1 VGLWRRRR
9 ERQQGSDV
17 TAMTVQQRQGLLR
30 TTVLVAGI
38 TSVGTLLGFV
48 RDLIIARYFGASGE
62 TDAFLVAWTI
72 PETAVPLVME
82 GSMLLLLMPLFAR
95 ELEEKGSL
103 REFVGRSLV
112 LITTILLLCTVT
124 IVLTAPWLVEA
135 LAPGLAMPEL
145 ATRSVRTTALT
156 VVFLGL
162 CGYMMAALRAR
173 HVFGITA
180 TVYTAYNIGI
190 ISAVVCLQGRLGV
203 YSAALGVAVGS
214 ALMLLIQLP
223 SYLRHIGPPALRLR
237 PDRALL
243 ASLVA
248 FVPLSLYALGRQ
260 AQVYI
265 ERFLG
270 SSLDPGAI
278 SHLNYASKVGQVPM
292 LLASMV
298 AVVAFPSVARTA
310 VAGRLE
316 DLQLMIH
323 RYARVIAVLILPAM
337 AFLIVSASELV
348 GVLFERGAFSPAD
361 TAATASILRIYALG
375 LLGQTL
381 VNIAVLPLFS
391 IRHLRPTAWYPAR
404 AALVGLIVAAVVS
417 LAALPFLG
425 VQGLAAGNAA
435 GISVLALLL
444 LRGIDRYVG
453 LLDVR
458 AMTALVLRTLV
469 AAGAAAA
476 CCFALIQFLAARTG
490 ALLALCLGAL
500 VMGVL
505 YLAAGRLLRIG
516 EIEELTGAAR
526 ARWRRDR
533 GGAVHPPPPVLMY
546 HSIARMDRD
555 LNRVCVSPERFE
567 QQLDWL
573 HRNGLRGVSMRELCQ
588 AREHGAA
595 SGLVGLT
602 FDDGYRDFLTSALP
616 TLERYGFTATLFIV
630 AGLLGGENEWDDGPR
645 LPLLAKDELREI
657 RACGIEI
664 GSHGL
669 SHVRLAGLD
678 HATLRREV
686 QNSRELLS
694 SLLGEPVDGFCYPYG
709 SLDGP
714 AVRAV
719 QEAGYAYGCGVK
731 VPPAAVSRF
740 SLPRT
745 HVGERDGF
753 LRLTVKRHLYR
764 PYAQT
769 VGRHR

>member
-1 VGLWRRRR
+1 
-9 ERQQGSDV
+9 
-17 TAMTVQQRQGLLR
+17 MTVQQRQGMLR

-38 TSVGTLLGFV
+38 TSVGTILGFV
-48 RDLIIARYFGASGE
+48 RDLIIARHFGASGE

-82 GSMLLLLMPLFAR
+82 GAMLLLLMPLFAR

-112 LITTILLLCTVT
+112 PITAALLLCTVT
-124 IVLTAPWLVEA
+124 IILTAPWLVEA

-145 ATRSVRTTALT
+145 ATRSMRTTALT

-162 CGYMMAALRAR
+162 CGYVMAALRAR

-190 ISAVVCLQGRLGV
+190 IGAVLCLQGRLGV

-214 ALMLLIQLP
+214 ALMLLVQLP

-237 PDRALL
+237 PDRELL
-243 ASLVA
+243 TSLVA
-248 FVPLSLYALGRQ
+248 FVPLSLFTLGRH

-278 SHLNYASKVGQVPM
+278 SHLNYAAKVGQVPM
-292 LLASMV
+292 MLASIV
-298 AVVAFPSVARTA
+298 AVVAFPSVARTG
-310 VAGRLE
+310 VAGRLK
-316 DLQLMIH
+316 DLRLMIH
-323 RYARVIAVLILPAM
+323 RYARVMVVLIVPAM
-337 AFLIVSASELV
+337 AFLIVAASEMV
-348 GVLFERGAFSPAD
+348 GALFERGAFGPAD
-361 TAATASILRIYALG
+361 TASTASILRIYALG

-381 VNIAVLPLFS
+381 VNIVVLPLFT

-404 AALVGLIVAAVVS
+404 AALIGLVVTVVVS

-435 GISVLALLL
+435 GISVVALLL
-444 LRGIDRYVG
+444 LRGTDKYVG
-453 LLDVR
+453 HLDSGAMGALMLR
-458 AMTALVLRTLV
+458 AMM

-476 CCFALIQFLAARTG
+476 CCYALIQFLAVRTA
-490 ALLALCLGAL
+490 ALLGLSLGAL

-505 YLAAGRLLRIG
+505 YLAAGRLLRIS
-516 EIEELTGAAR
+516 EIEELIDSAR
-526 ARWRRDR
+526 ERWRRDR
-533 GGAVHPPPPVLMY
+533 GGALHPPPPVLMY
-546 HSIARMDRD
+546 HSITRVDRD
-555 LNRVCVSPERFE
+555 LNRVCVSPERFA

-573 HRNGLRGVSMRELCQ
+573 HRSGLRGVSIRELCQ
-588 AREHGAA
+588 ARERGEA
-595 SGLVGLT
+595 SRLVGLT

-616 TLERYGFTATLFIV
+616 VLERYGFTATLFIV
-630 AGLLGGENEWDDGPR
+630 AGLLGGENKWDDEPR
-645 LPLLAKDELREI
+645 LPLLDKDELREV
-657 RACGIEI
+657 RAHGIEI

-669 SHVRLAGLD
+669 SHVRLTGLD

-686 QNSRELLS
+686 QDSRELLS
-694 SLLGEPVDGFCYPYG
+694 GLLGEPVHGFCYPYG

-731 VPPAAVSRF
+731 VSLAAVSRF

-745 HVGERDGF
+745 HVGEQDGS

-764 PYAQT
+764 PYAHT
-769 VGRHR
+769 VGRRR

>member
-1 VGLWRRRR
+1 MSVR
-9 ERQQGSDV
+9 
-17 TAMTVQQRQGLLR
+17 QRQGLLR

-38 TSVGTLLGFV
+38 TSVGTLLGFI

-72 PETAVPLVME
+72 PETAAPLVME

-124 IVLTAPWLVEA
+124 IALTAPWLVEA

-162 CGYMMAALRAR
+162 CGYTMAALRAR

-190 ISAVVCLQGRLGV
+190 IGAILCLQGRLGV

-214 ALMLLIQLP
+214 ALMLLVQLP

-237 PDRALL
+237 PDRELL
-243 ASLVA
+243 VSLVA
-248 FVPLSLYALGRQ
+248 FVPLSLFTLGRQ

-278 SHLNYASKVGQVPM
+278 SHLNYAAKVGQVPM

-316 DLQLMIH
+316 DLRRMIH
-323 RYARVIAVLILPAM
+323 RYARVMAVLILPAM
-337 AFLIVSASELV
+337 AFLIVAASEMV
-348 GVLFERGAFSPAD
+348 GVLFERGAFGPTD

-404 AALVGLIVAAVVS
+404 AALAGLVVTLVVS

-444 LRGIDRYVG
+444 LRGIDKYVG
-453 LLDVR
+453 LLDVGAMR
-458 AMTALVLRTLV
+458 AVVLRALL
-469 AAGAAAA
+469 AAGVAGA
-476 CCFALIQFLAARTG
+476 CCFALLQFLAARTA
-490 ALLALCLGAL
+490 ALLALSAGAL

-505 YLAAGRLLRIG
+505 YLAAGRLLHIS
-516 EIEELTGAAR
+516 EIEELIGSAR
-526 ARWRRDR
+526 ERWRRAR
-533 GGAVHPPPPVLMY
+533 GDALRPPPPVLMY
-546 HSIARMDRD
+546 HSIARMDQD
-555 LNRVCVSPERFE
+555 LNQVCVSPERFA

-573 HRNGLRGVSMRELCQ
+573 HRNDLRGVSIRELCQ
-588 AREHGAA
+588 ARERGAA
-595 SGLVGLT
+595 SRLVGLT
-602 FDDGYRDFLTSALP
+602 FDDGYQDFLTSALP
-616 TLERYGFTATLFIV
+616 ILERYGFTATLFIV
-630 AGLLGGENEWDDGPR
+630 AGLLGGENEWDDGQR
-645 LPLLAKDELREI
+645 LPLLDTDDLREV
-657 RACGIEI
+657 RARGIEI

-686 QNSRELLS
+686 QDSRELLS
-694 SLLGEPVDGFCYPYG
+694 GLLGEPVGGFCYPYG

-714 AVRAV
+714 AIRAV
-719 QEAGYAYGCGVK
+719 QEAGYDYGCGVK
-731 VPPAAVSRF
+731 VPSAAVSRF

-745 HVGERDGF
+745 HVGERDGH

>member
-1 VGLWRRRR
+1 
-9 ERQQGSDV
+9 
-17 TAMTVQQRQGLLR
+17 MTMQQRQGLLR

-38 TSVGTLLGFV
+38 TSVGMLLGFV
-48 RDLIIARYFGASGE
+48 RDLIIASYFGASGE
-62 TDAFLVAWTI
+62 TDAFLIAWMI

-95 ELEEKGSL
+95 ELKEKGSL
-103 REFVGRSLV
+103 REFVGRSLL

-124 IVLTAPWLVEA
+124 IVITAPRLVEVV
-135 LAPGLAMPEL
+135 APGLAMPEL
-145 ATRSVRTTALT
+145 ATRSVRTTAIT

-162 CGYMMAALRAR
+162 CGYMMAALRTR

-180 TVYTAYNIGI
+180 TVSTAYNVGI
-190 ISAVVCLQGRLGV
+190 IGTVLFLQGRLGI
-203 YSAALGVAVGS
+203 YSAALGLAVGS

-223 SYLRHIGPPALRLR
+223 SYLRHIGPPVLRLR
-237 PDRALL
+237 PDRVLL
-243 ASLVA
+243 ANLVA
-248 FVPLSLYALGRQ
+248 FVPLSLYTLERQ

-278 SHLNYASKVGQVPM
+278 SHLNYAAKVGQVPM
-292 LLASMV
+292 LLTSMV
-298 AVVAFPSVARTA
+298 AVVAFPGVARTA
-310 VAGRLE
+310 VAGRIE

-337 AFLIVSASELV
+337 AFLIVAASELV

-404 AALVGLIVAAVVS
+404 AALVGLIATTVVS

-444 LRGIDRYVG
+444 LRGTYRYVG
-453 LLDVR
+453 LVDVR
-458 AMTALVLRTLV
+458 AMGALVLRALV
-469 AAGAAAA
+469 AAGATAA
-476 CCFALIQFLAARTG
+476 CCFALIQFLAART
-490 ALLALCLGAL
+490 APILALSVGAL

-505 YLAAGRLLRIG
+505 YLAAGRLLRIS
-516 EIEELTGAAR
+516 EIQELLGSAR
-526 ARWRRDR
+526 QRWRRDR
-533 GGAVHPPPPVLMY
+533 GDAVYPSSPVLMY
-546 HSIARMDRD
+546 HSIARIDRD
-555 LNRVCVSPERFE
+555 LNRVCVSPERFA

-573 HRNGLRGVSMRELCQ
+573 HRNGLRGVSIRELYQ
-588 AREHGAA
+588 AKERGAA
-595 SGLVGLT
+595 SRLVGLT

-616 TLERYGFTATLFIV
+616 ILERYGFTATLFIV
-630 AGLLGGENEWDDGPR
+630 AGLLGGENDWDKEGPR
-645 LPLLAKDELREI
+645 LPLLDKDELREVMA
-657 RACGIEI
+657 RGIEI

-678 HATLRREV
+678 HATLTREV
-686 QNSRELLS
+686 QDSRELLS
-694 SLLGEPVDGFCYPYG
+694 VLLGEAVDGFCYPYG

-731 VPPAAVSRF
+731 VPAAAVSRF

-769 VGRHR
+769 IGRHR

>member
-1 VGLWRRRR
+1 
-9 ERQQGSDV
+9 
-17 TAMTVQQRQGLLR
+17 MTMQQRQGLLR
-30 TTVLVAGI
+30 TIVLVAGI

-62 TDAFLVAWTI
+62 TDAFLIAWMI

-112 LITTILLLCTVT
+112 PITTILLLCTVT

-135 LAPGLAMPEL
+135 VAPGLAMPEL
-145 ATRSVRTTALT
+145 ATRSVRTTAIT

-180 TVYTAYNIGI
+180 TVSTAYNVGI
-190 ISAVVCLQGRLGV
+190 IGTVLFLQGRLGI
-203 YSAALGVAVGS
+203 YSAALGLAVGS

-237 PDRALL
+237 PDRELL
-243 ASLVA
+243 TNLVA
-248 FVPLSLYALGRQ
+248 FVPLSLYTLERQ

-278 SHLNYASKVGQVPM
+278 SHLNYAAKVGQVPM
-292 LLASMV
+292 LLASLV
-298 AVVAFPSVARTA
+298 AVVAFPGVARTA

-337 AFLIVSASELV
+337 AFLIVAASELV

-381 VNIAVLPLFS
+381 GNIAVLPLFS

-404 AALVGLIVAAVVS
+404 AALVGLMVTTVVS

-444 LRGIDRYVG
+444 LRGTYRYVG
-453 LLDVR
+453 LVDVR
-458 AMTALVLRTLV
+458 AMGALVLRALV
-469 AAGAAAA
+469 AAGATAA
-476 CCFALIQFLAARTG
+476 CCFALIQFLAAR
-490 ALLALCLGAL
+490 AAPILALCVGAL

-505 YLAAGRLLRIG
+505 YLAAGRLLRIS
-516 EIEELTGAAR
+516 EIQELVGSAR
-526 ARWRRDR
+526 QRWRRDR
-533 GGAVHPPPPVLMY
+533 GDAVYPSSPVLMY

-555 LNRVCVSPERFE
+555 LNRVCVSPERFA

-573 HRNGLRGVSMRELCQ
+573 DRNGLRGVSIRELYQ
-588 AREHGAA
+588 AKERGAA
-595 SGLVGLT
+595 SRLVGLT

-616 TLERYGFTATLFIV
+616 ILERYGFTATLFIV
-630 AGLLGGENEWDDGPR
+630 AGLLGGENDWDKEGPR
-645 LPLLAKDELREI
+645 LPLLDKDELREVMA
-657 RACGIEI
+657 RGIEI

-678 HATLRREV
+678 HATLTREV
-686 QNSRELLS
+686 QDSRELLS
-694 SLLGEPVDGFCYPYG
+694 GLLGEAVDGFCYPYG

-731 VPPAAVSRF
+731 VPSAAVSRF

-745 HVGERDGF
+745 YVGERDGF

>member
-1 VGLWRRRR
+1 
-9 ERQQGSDV
+9 
-17 TAMTVQQRQGLLR
+17 MTMQQRQGLLR

-62 TDAFLVAWTI
+62 TDAFLIAWMI

-124 IVLTAPWLVEA
+124 IVITAPRLVEA
-135 LAPGLAMPEL
+135 VAPGLAMPEL
-145 ATRSVRTTALT
+145 ATRSVRTTAIT

-162 CGYMMAALRAR
+162 CGYMMAALRTR

-180 TVYTAYNIGI
+180 TVSTAYNVGI
-190 ISAVVCLQGRLGV
+190 IGTVLFLQGRLGI
-203 YSAALGVAVGS
+203 YSAALGLAVGS

-237 PDRALL
+237 PDRELL
-243 ASLVA
+243 ANLVA
-248 FVPLSLYALGRQ
+248 FVPLSLYTLERQ

-278 SHLNYASKVGQVPM
+278 SHLNYAAKVGQVPM
-292 LLASMV
+292 LLTSIV
-298 AVVAFPSVARTA
+298 AVVAFPGVARIA

-337 AFLIVSASELV
+337 AFLIVAASELV

-361 TAATASILRIYALG
+361 TAATASILRVYALG

-404 AALVGLIVAAVVS
+404 AALVGLIVTTVVS

-425 VQGLAAGNAA
+425 VKGLAAGNAA

-444 LRGIDRYVG
+444 LRGTYRYVG
-453 LLDVR
+453 LVDVR
-458 AMTALVLRTLV
+458 AMGALVLRALV
-469 AAGAAAA
+469 AAGATAA
-476 CCFALIQFLAARTG
+476 CCFALIQFLAART
-490 ALLALCLGAL
+490 APILALSVGAL

-505 YLAAGRLLRIG
+505 YLAAGRLLRIS
-516 EIEELTGAAR
+516 EIQELVGSAR
-526 ARWRRDR
+526 QRWRRDR
-533 GGAVHPPPPVLMY
+533 DRGDAVYPSSPVLMY
-546 HSIARMDRD
+546 HSIARMDPD
-555 LNRVCVSPERFE
+555 LNRVCVSPERFA

-573 HRNGLRGVSMRELCQ
+573 DRNGLRGVSIRELYQ
-588 AREHGAA
+588 AKERGA
-595 SGLVGLT
+595 SSRLVGLT

-616 TLERYGFTATLFIV
+616 LLERYGFTATLFIV
-630 AGLLGGENEWDDGPR
+630 AGLLGGENDWDKEGPR
-645 LPLLAKDELREI
+645 LPLLEKDELREVMA
-657 RACGIEI
+657 RGIEI

-686 QNSRELLS
+686 QDSRDLLS
-694 SLLGEPVDGFCYPYG
+694 GLLGEAVDGFCYPYG

-731 VPPAAVSRF
+731 VPSAAVSRF

>member
-1 VGLWRRRR
+1 
-9 ERQQGSDV
+9 
-17 TAMTVQQRQGLLR
+17 
-30 TTVLVAGI
+30 VL
-38 TSVGTLLGFV
+38 
-48 RDLIIARYFGASGE
+48 
-62 TDAFLVAWTI
+62 
-72 PETAVPLVME
+72 
-82 GSMLLLLMPLFAR
+82 
-95 ELEEKGSL
+95 
-103 REFVGRSLV
+103 
-112 LITTILLLCTVT
+112 
-124 IVLTAPWLVEA
+124 
-135 LAPGLAMPEL
+135 
-145 ATRSVRTTALT
+145 
-156 VVFLGL
+156 LGL

-173 HVFGITA
+173 HVFGVTA

-190 ISAVVCLQGRLGV
+190 IGAVLCLQGRLGV

-214 ALMLLIQLP
+214 ALMLLVQLP
-223 SYLRHIGPPALRLR
+223 SYLRHIGPPALQVR
-237 PDRALL
+237 PDRELL
-243 ASLVA
+243 TSLVA
-248 FVPLSLYALGRQ
+248 FVPLSLFTLGRQ

-278 SHLNYASKVGQVPM
+278 SHLNYAAKVGQVPM
-292 LLASMV
+292 LLVSMV

-337 AFLIVSASELV
+337 AFLIVSASETV
-348 GVLFERGAFSPAD
+348 GILFERGAFSPAD

-404 AALVGLIVAAVVS
+404 AALAGLVVTMVVS

-435 GISVLALLL
+435 GISIVALLL
-444 LRGIDRYVG
+444 LRGTHKYVG
-453 LLDVR
+453 LLDVGAMR
-458 AMTALVLRTLV
+458 AVVLRALV

-505 YLAAGRLLRIG
+505 YVAAGRLLRIS
-516 EIEELTGAAR
+516 EIEELIGSAR
-526 ARWRRDR
+526 ARWRHDRD
-533 GGAVHPPPPVLMY
+533 GAVHPPPPVLMY

-555 LNRVCVSPERFE
+555 LNRVCVSPGRFA

-573 HRNGLRGVSMRELCQ
+573 HRNGLRGVSIRELCQ
-588 AREHGAA
+588 ARERGAA

-616 TLERYGFTATLFIV
+616 ILERYGFTATLFIV
-630 AGLLGGENEWDDGPR
+630 AGLLGGENEWDGGPR
-645 LPLLAKDELREI
+645 LPLLDKDELREV
-657 RACGIEI
+657 RARGIEI

-669 SHVRLAGLD
+669 SHVQLTALD
-678 HATLRREV
+678 HATLTREV
-686 QNSRELLS
+686 QDSRELLRR
-694 SLLGEPVDGFCYPYG
+694 LLGETVDGFCYPYG

-731 VPPAAVSRF
+731 VPSAAVSRF

>member
-1 VGLWRRRR
+1 
-9 ERQQGSDV
+9 
-17 TAMTVQQRQGLLR
+17 MTMQQRQGLLR
-30 TTVLVAGI
+30 TIVLVAGI
-38 TSVGTLLGFV
+38 TSIGTLLGFV

-62 TDAFLVAWTI
+62 TDAFLIAWMI

-135 LAPGLAMPEL
+135 VAPGLAMPEL
-145 ATRSVRTTALT
+145 ATRSVRTTAIT

-162 CGYMMAALRAR
+162 CGYMMAALRTR
-173 HVFGITA
+173 YVFGITA
-180 TVYTAYNIGI
+180 TVSTAYNLGI
-190 ISAVVCLQGRLGV
+190 IGTVLFLQGRLGI
-203 YSAALGVAVGS
+203 YSAALGLAVGS

-237 PDRALL
+237 PDRELL
-243 ASLVA
+243 ANLVA
-248 FVPLSLYALGRQ
+248 FVPLSLYTLERQ

-278 SHLNYASKVGQVPM
+278 SHLNYAAKVGQVPM

-298 AVVAFPSVARTA
+298 AVVAFPGVARTA

-323 RYARVIAVLILPAM
+323 RYARVIAVAILPAM
-337 AFLIVSASELV
+337 AFLIVAASELV

-361 TAATASILRIYALG
+361 TAATASILRVYALG
-375 LLGQTL
+375 LFGQTL

-404 AALVGLIVAAVVS
+404 AALVGLMVTTVVS

-425 VQGLAAGNAA
+425 VRGLAAGNAA

-444 LRGIDRYVG
+444 LRGTYRYVG
-453 LLDVR
+453 LVNVR
-458 AMTALVLRTLV
+458 AMGALVLRALV
-469 AAGAAAA
+469 AAGATAA
-476 CCFALIQFLAARTG
+476 CCFALIQFLAAR
-490 ALLALCLGAL
+490 AAPILALSVGAL

-505 YLAAGRLLRIG
+505 YLAAGRLLRIS
-516 EIEELTGAAR
+516 EIQELVGSAR
-526 ARWRRDR
+526 QRWRRNR
-533 GGAVHPPPPVLMY
+533 GDAVYPSPPVLMY

-555 LNRVCVSPERFE
+555 LNRVCVSPERFA

-573 HRNGLRGVSMRELCQ
+573 HRNGLRGVSIRELYQ
-588 AREHGAA
+588 AKERGAA
-595 SGLVGLT
+595 SRLVGLT

-616 TLERYGFTATLFIV
+616 LLERYGFTATLFIV
-630 AGLLGGENEWDDGPR
+630 AGLLGGENDWDKEGPR
-645 LPLLAKDELREI
+645 LPLLDKEELREVMA
-657 RACGIEI
+657 RGIEI

-686 QNSRELLS
+686 QDSRDLLS
-694 SLLGEPVDGFCYPYG
+694 GLLGEAVDGFCYPYG

-731 VPPAAVSRF
+731 VPSAAVSRF

>member
-1 VGLWRRRR
+1 
-9 ERQQGSDV
+9 V
-17 TAMTVQQRQGLLR
+17 TVRQRQSMLR

-62 TDAFLVAWTI
+62 TDAFLFAWTI
-72 PETAVPLVME
+72 PETATPLVME
-82 GSMLLLLMPLFAR
+82 GAMLLLLMPLFAR

-103 REFVGRSLV
+103 RDFVSRSLV
-112 LITTILLLCTVT
+112 LITTILLLCTMM

-156 VVFLGL
+156 IVFLGL

-180 TVYTAYNIGI
+180 TVYTAYNVGI
-190 ISAVVCLQGRLGV
+190 IGAVLCLQGRLGI
-203 YSAALGVAVGS
+203 YSAALGVALGS
-214 ALMLLIQLP
+214 ALMVLVLFP
-223 SYLRHIGPPALRLR
+223 SYLRHVGRPALRVR
-237 PDRALL
+237 PDRELL

-248 FVPLSLYALGRQ
+248 FVPLSLYTLGRQ
-260 AQVYI
+260 AQVYV

-278 SHLNYASKVGQVPM
+278 SHLNYAAKVGQVPM
-292 LLASMV
+292 LLTSMV

-316 DLQLMIH
+316 DLRLMIH

-337 AFLIVSASELV
+337 AFLIVSASEVV
-348 GVLFERGAFSPAD
+348 GVLFQRGAFGPAD

-391 IRHLRPTAWYPAR
+391 IRQLRPTAWYPAR
-404 AALVGLIVAAVVS
+404 AALAGLIVTAVVS
-417 LAALPFLG
+417 LATLPFLG

-444 LRGIDRYVG
+444 LRGIGKYVG
-453 LLDVR
+453 LVDVR
-458 AMTALVLRTLV
+458 ALGTLVVRALV

-476 CCFALIQFLAARTG
+476 CCFALIQFLVERTG
-490 ALLALCLGAL
+490 PFLAVFLGAV

-505 YLAAGRLLRIG
+505 YLASGRLLRIR
-516 EIEELTGAAR
+516 EIQELIGSAR
-526 ARWRRDR
+526 SDSRYA
-533 GGAVHPPPPVLMY
+533 GGDAVRAPPPVLRAPPPVLMY
-546 HSIARMDRD
+546 HSIARVDWDR
-555 LNRVCVSPERFE
+555 NRVCVSPERFA

-573 HRNGLRGVSMRELCQ
+573 DRRGLRGVSIRELSQ
-588 AREHGAA
+588 AGERGAA

-616 TLERYGFTATLFIV
+616 ILERYGFTATLFAV
-630 AGLLGGENEWDDGPR
+630 AGLLGGENEWDEG
-645 LPLLAKDELREI
+645 LPLPLMDEDELREV
-657 RACGIEI
+657 RARGIEI

-678 HATLRREV
+678 HATLTREI
-686 QNSRELLS
+686 QDSRELLS
-694 SLLGEPVDGFCYPYG
+694 GLLGEAVGGFCYPYG
-709 SLDGP
+709 SLDDA

-719 QEAGYAYGCGVK
+719 QEAGYAYACGVK
-731 VPPAAVSRF
+731 VPSAAVSRF
-740 SLPRT
+740 SLPRM
-745 HVGERDGF
+745 HVGERDGS
-753 LRLTVKRHLYR
+753 LRLSVKRHLYR

-769 VGRHR
+769 VGRRR

>member
-1 VGLWRRRR
+1 
-9 ERQQGSDV
+9 
-17 TAMTVQQRQGLLR
+17 MTVQQQRQGLLR

-48 RDLIIARYFGASGE
+48 RDLTIARYFGATGE

-112 LITTILLLCTVT
+112 LITAILLLCTLT

-162 CGYMMAALRAR
+162 CGFMMAALRAR

-180 TVYTAYNIGI
+180 AVYTAYNIGI
-190 ISAVVCLQGRLGV
+190 IVAVFCLQGRLGV
-203 YSAALGVAVGS
+203 YSAALGVAAGS
-214 ALMLLIQLP
+214 ALMLLVQLP
-223 SYLRHIGPPALRLR
+223 SFLRHIGPPALRLR

-248 FVPLSLYALGRQ
+248 FVPLSLYSLGRQ

-298 AVVAFPSVARTA
+298 AVVAFPSVARTG

-323 RYARVIAVLILPAM
+323 RFARVIAVLILPAM
-337 AFLIVSASELV
+337 AFLMVSAPELV

-404 AALVGLIVAAVVS
+404 AALAGLIVAAVVS
-417 LAALPFLG
+417 LAALPLLG
-425 VQGLAAGNAA
+425 VRGLAAGNAA

-453 LLDVR
+453 LVDVR

-476 CCFALIQFLAARTG
+476 CCFVLIQFLAARTG

-505 YLAAGRLLRIG
+505 YLVAGRLLRIG

-555 LNRVCVSPERFE
+555 LSRVCVSPDRFE
-567 QQLDWL
+567 RQLDWL

-588 AREHGAA
+588 ARKHGAA

-616 TLERYGFTATLFIV
+616 ILERYGFTATLFIV
-630 AGLLGGENEWDDGPR
+630 AGLLGGENEWDDGLR
-645 LPLLAKDELREI
+645 LPLLDKDELREI
-657 RACGIEI
+657 RARGIEI

-678 HATLRREV
+678 QATLRREV
-686 QNSRELLS
+686 QDSRELLC
-694 SLLGEPVDGFCYPYG
+694 SLLGEPVDGFCYPFG

-731 VPPAAVSRF
+731 VPSASVSRF
-740 SLPRT
+740 SLPRM

>member
-1 VGLWRRRR
+1 
-9 ERQQGSDV
+9 
-17 TAMTVQQRQGLLR
+17 MTVQQRQGLLR

-38 TSVGTLLGFV
+38 TSVGMSLGFV

-62 TDAFLVAWTI
+62 TDAFLIAWMI

-82 GSMLLLLMPLFAR
+82 GLMLLLLMPLFAR

-103 REFVGRSLV
+103 REFVGRSLA

-124 IVLTAPWLVEA
+124 IVITAPRLVDA
-135 LAPGLAMPEL
+135 VAPGLAMPEL
-145 ATRSVRTTALT
+145 ATRSVRTTAIT

-162 CGYMMAALRAR
+162 CGYMMAALRTR

-180 TVYTAYNIGI
+180 TVSTAYNVGI
-190 ISAVVCLQGRLGV
+190 IGTILFLQGRLGI
-203 YSAALGVAVGS
+203 YSAALGLAVGS

-223 SYLRHIGPPALRLR
+223 SYLRHIGPPVLRLR
-237 PDRALL
+237 PDRVLL
-243 ASLVA
+243 ANLVA
-248 FVPLSLYALGRQ
+248 FVPLSLYTLERQ

-270 SSLDPGAI
+270 SSLEPGAI
-278 SHLNYASKVGQVPM
+278 SHLNYAAKVGQVPM
-292 LLASMV
+292 LLTSMV
-298 AVVAFPSVARTA
+298 AVVAFPGVARTA

-316 DLQLMIH
+316 DLRHMIH

-337 AFLIVSASELV
+337 AFLIVAASELV

-404 AALVGLIVAAVVS
+404 AALVGLIATTVVS

-444 LRGIDRYVG
+444 LHGTYRYVG
-453 LLDVR
+453 LVDVR
-458 AMTALVLRTLV
+458 AMASLVLRALV
-469 AAGAAAA
+469 AAGATAA
-476 CCFALIQFLAARTG
+476 CCFALIQFLAART
-490 ALLALCLGAL
+490 APILALSVGAL
-500 VMGVL
+500 VMGAL
-505 YLAAGRLLRIG
+505 YLAAGRLLRIS
-516 EIEELTGAAR
+516 EIQELLGSAR
-526 ARWRRDR
+526 QRWRRDH
-533 GGAVHPPPPVLMY
+533 GDAVYPSSPVLMY
-546 HSIARMDRD
+546 HSIAQIDRD
-555 LNRVCVSPERFE
+555 LNRVCVSPERFA

-573 HRNGLRGVSMRELCQ
+573 HRNGLRGVSIRELYQ
-588 AREHGAA
+588 AKERGAA
-595 SGLVGLT
+595 SRLVGLT

-616 TLERYGFTATLFIV
+616 ILERYGFTATLFIV
-630 AGLLGGENEWDDGPR
+630 AGLLGGENDWDKEGPR
-645 LPLLAKDELREI
+645 LPLLDKDELREVMA
-657 RACGIEI
+657 RGIEI

-669 SHVRLAGLD
+669 SHVRLAGMD
-678 HATLRREV
+678 HATLTREV
-686 QNSRELLS
+686 QDSRELLS
-694 SLLGEPVDGFCYPYG
+694 VLLGEAVDGFCYPYG

-731 VPPAAVSRF
+731 VPSAAVSRF

-745 HVGERDGF
+745 HVGERDGV

-769 VGRHR
+769 IGRHR

>member
-1 VGLWRRRR
+1 
-9 ERQQGSDV
+9 
-17 TAMTVQQRQGLLR
+17 MTVQQRQGLLR

-48 RDLIIARYFGASGE
+48 RDLIIARYFGATGE

-72 PETAVPLVME
+72 PETAGPLVME

-112 LITTILLLCTVT
+112 PITTILLLSTMT

-145 ATRSVRTTALT
+145 ATRSVRTTAVT

-190 ISAVVCLQGRLGV
+190 IAAVLCLQGRLGV

-214 ALMLLIQLP
+214 TLMLLVQLP

-237 PDRALL
+237 PDRELL
-243 ASLVA
+243 TSLVA
-248 FVPLSLYALGRQ
+248 FVPLSLFTLGRQ

-278 SHLNYASKVGQVPM
+278 SHLNYAAKVGQVPM

-323 RYARVIAVLILPAM
+323 RYARVVAVLILPAM
-337 AFLIVSASELV
+337 AFLIAAASEMV

-404 AALVGLIVAAVVS
+404 AALAGLVVTAVVS

-444 LRGIDRYVG
+444 LRGTDKYVG
-453 LLDVR
+453 LLDVGAVR
-458 AMTALVLRTLV
+458 ALMLRALA
-469 AAGAAAA
+469 AAGAAGT
-476 CCFALIQFLAARTG
+476 CCFALIQFLAARTA
-490 ALLALCLGAL
+490 ALLALSLGAL

-505 YLAAGRLLRIG
+505 YVAAGRLLQIS
-516 EIEELTGAAR
+516 EIEELIGSAR
-526 ARWRRDR
+526 QRWRRDR
-533 GGAVHPPPPVLMY
+533 GGALHPPPRVLMY

-555 LNRVCVSPERFE
+555 LNRVCVSPERFR

-573 HRNGLRGVSMRELCQ
+573 HRNGLRGVSIRELRQ
-588 AREHGAA
+588 ARERGAA
-595 SGLVGLT
+595 SRLVGLT

-616 TLERYGFTATLFIV
+616 ILERYGFTATLFIV
-630 AGLLGGENEWDDGPR
+630 AGLLGGENEWDGGPR
-645 LPLLAKDELREI
+645 LPLLDKDELREV
-657 RACGIEI
+657 RARGMEI

-669 SHVRLAGLD
+669 WHVRLAGLD

-686 QNSRELLS
+686 QDSRELLS
-694 SLLGEPVDGFCYPYG
+694 GLLGEPVDGFCYPYG

-714 AVRAV
+714 AIRAV
-719 QEAGYAYGCGVK
+719 QEAGYTYGCGVK
-731 VPPAAVSRF
+731 VPSGAVSRF

>member
-1 VGLWRRRR
+1 
-9 ERQQGSDV
+9 
-17 TAMTVQQRQGLLR
+17 MTVQLRQGLLR

-38 TSVGTLLGFV
+38 TCVGTLLGFV
-48 RDLIIARYFGASGE
+48 RDLIIARDFGASGE

-82 GSMLLLLMPLFAR
+82 GSMLLLLTPLFAR

-103 REFVGRSLV
+103 REFVGRSLG

-162 CGYMMAALRAR
+162 CGYVTAALRAR
-173 HVFGITA
+173 HVFAITA
-180 TVYTAYNIGI
+180 TVYMAYNISI
-190 ISAVVCLQGRLGV
+190 IGAVLCLQGRLGV

-214 ALMLLIQLP
+214 ALMLLVQLP

-237 PDRALL
+237 PDRELL
-243 ASLVA
+243 TSLVA
-248 FVPLSLYALGRQ
+248 FVPLSLFTLGRQ

-278 SHLNYASKVGQVPM
+278 SHLNYAAKVGQFPM
-292 LLASMV
+292 VLASMV
-298 AVVAFPSVARTA
+298 AVVAFPTVARTA

-316 DLQLMIH
+316 DLKLMIH
-323 RYARVIAVLILPAM
+323 RYARVMAVLILPAM
-337 AFLIVSASELV
+337 AFLIVAASEMV
-348 GVLFERGAFSPAD
+348 GVLFERGAFGPAD

-404 AALVGLIVAAVVS
+404 AALVGLVVTAVVS
-417 LAALPFLG
+417 VAALPFLG
-425 VQGLAAGNAA
+425 VRSLAAGNAA

-444 LRGIDRYVG
+444 LRATDKHVG
-453 LLDVR
+453 LLDVGAIR
-458 AMTALVLRTLV
+458 ALVLRATV
-469 AAGAAAA
+469 AAGIAAV
-476 CCFALIQFLAARTG
+476 CCFALIQFLASRTA
-490 ALLALCLGAL
+490 ALLALALAAL

-505 YLAAGRLLRIG
+505 YVAAGRLLGIS
-516 EIEELTGAAR
+516 EIDELIGAAR
-526 ARWRRDR
+526 RRWRRDR
-533 GGAVHPPPPVLMY
+533 GGALHRPPSVLMY
-546 HSIARMDRD
+546 HSIARMDPD
-555 LNRVCVSPERFE
+555 LNRICVSPKRFE
-567 QQLDWL
+567 QQLAWL
-573 HRNGLRGVSMRELCQ
+573 HQNGLRGVSIRELCQ
-588 AREHGAA
+588 ARERGAA
-595 SGLVGLT
+595 SRLVGLT

-616 TLERYGFTATLFIV
+616 ILERFGFTATLFIV
-630 AGLLGGENEWDDGPR
+630 AGLLGGENEWDDGPHLR
-645 LPLLAKDELREI
+645 LLDKDELHEV
-657 RACGIEI
+657 RARGIEI

-678 HATLRREV
+678 HVTLRREI
-686 QNSRELLS
+686 QDSRELLS
-694 SLLGEPVDGFCYPYG
+694 GLLGEPVDGFCYPYG

-731 VPPAAVSRF
+731 VPSVSVSRF

-753 LRLTVKRHLYR
+753 LRLTAKRHLYR

-769 VGRHR
+769 VGRRR